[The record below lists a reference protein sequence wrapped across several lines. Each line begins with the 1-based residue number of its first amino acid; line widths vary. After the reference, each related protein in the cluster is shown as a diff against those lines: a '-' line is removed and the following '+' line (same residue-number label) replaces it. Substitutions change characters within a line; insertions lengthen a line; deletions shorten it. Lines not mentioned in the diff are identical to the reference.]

1 MAATDEAGRRR
12 ALQALTAAAMLLPG
26 VQAADAQ
33 TTSPGLSVQSSHYQ
47 EGRRRTASGL
57 QPPPLTAW
65 SLSARAEGAMPR
77 GLQGALT
84 LSQDSWSGATPVTVA
99 PVAFGGNRAQLQQ
112 VGDRTVL
119 SGASPLING
128 RLPLD
133 ADLRPLVDSGQGQ
146 LVPLDAAELVL
157 SSASPEVRREATF
170 RLGAATGRWRPS
182 LGLGYSNEPDY
193 RSRRLDI
200 GSTVDFNQ
208 QRTTL
213 TVAGHVSDDAVAARL
228 EGDWLAYVTTSAF
241 RDNIER
247 EAGSVTL
254 RGKRRAR
261 SLDFALTQ
269 VLNRRALLD
278 IGVSLH
284 DEDGLLE
291 NPYRAMSVLFVDTT
305 QKTAGGPLTGDLR
318 ALLEQRPDHRR
329 GRSASL
335 HYVQHVGA
343 VDASLHI
350 DYDYSRDSWDVESQA
365 LELQWLQPWGDW
377 LLAPR
382 LRWYSQQ
389 AAWFHS
395 DVLVSQQRF
404 RSFARDESGREIW
417 LDARDP
423 SQRFFRSSD
432 GRYLDATGRE
442 RDPALLDLTPQFQD
456 FTAALLP
463 AQFSSDPRLAGYGVQ
478 SAGLTVQRRLGDGL
492 VLEAAFDRY
501 RRASDL
507 QFNGRGDSGYADF
520 SYSLASLSLTL
531 DLAGSPLS
539 TGHTTGS
546 SAGHEHVALSH
557 DAAPAGVM
565 YAHTPGSAGSW
576 MGGYRLQQQGQMT
589 MHMLDVVYHQSERFS
604 LMLMP
609 QFMTMDHAGTPHV
622 HAGDSSRMPVSAYA
636 DTVVA
641 GLWHRPTDGGLWQ
654 LTAGVGLPSRRTGA
668 TDLLPSLQYSTTA
681 SGWRWGLRLAA
692 SAALERQPV
701 ADTDPARSLEQSA
714 WLSYPLTAAS
724 RLSLRLVHSKAHFRG
739 SGTRQ
744 ETAVALGLAGSVFA
758 LPVSLEWVERSAS
771 NGIET
776 PMGPMAGG
784 QLWLSWQLPL

>member
-1 MAATDEAGRRR
+1 MAATDAAGRRR
-12 ALQALTAAAMLLPG
+12 ALQALTAAALLLPG
-26 VQAADAQ
+26 VQSAAAQ
-33 TTSPGLSVQSSHYQ
+33 TASPGLSVQSAHYQ

-57 QPPPLTAW
+57 QPAPLTAW
-65 SLSARAEGAMPR
+65 SLSARAEGALPR

-84 LSQDSWSGATPVTVA
+84 LNQDSWSGATPVTVA

-133 ADLRPLVDSGQGQ
+133 ADLRPLVDSSQGE

-157 SSASPEVRREATF
+157 SSASPEVRREATLA
-170 RLGAATGRWRPS
+170 LGATTGRWRPS
-182 LGLGYSNEPDY
+182 LGLGYSTEPDY
-193 RSRRLDI
+193 RSRRLDV
-200 GSTVDFNQ
+200 GSTIDFNQ

-213 TVAGHVSDDAVAARL
+213 AVAAHVSDDAVAARL
-228 EGDWLAYVTTSAF
+228 DGDWLAYVTTSAF
-241 RDNIER
+241 RHSIER
-247 EAGSVTL
+247 EAGAVTL

-261 SLDFALTQ
+261 ALDFALTQ

-278 IGVSLH
+278 IGVSLN
-284 DEDGLLE
+284 DEGGLLE
-291 NPYRAMSVLFVDTT
+291 NPYRAMSVLFVDPI
-305 QKTAGGPLTGDLR
+305 QAAAGGPLTGDVR

-343 VDASLHI
+343 ADASLHI
-350 DYDYSRDSWDVESQA
+350 DYDYSRDSWDVESHA

-382 LRWYSQQ
+382 LRRYSQQ
-389 AAWFHS
+389 AAWFHR
-395 DVLVSQQRF
+395 DVLVSRQRF

-423 SQRFFRSSD
+423 AQRFFRSSD
-432 GRYLDATGRE
+432 GRYLDTAGRE
-442 RDPALLDLTPQFQD
+442 RDPALLDLTPQFRD
-456 FTAALLP
+456 FAPALLP

-478 SAGLTVQRRLGDGL
+478 SAGLTVQRRLGAGL
-492 VLEAAFDRY
+492 LLEAAFDRY
-501 RRASDL
+501 WRASDL
-507 QFNGRGDSGYADF
+507 QFNGRGDSSYADF

-531 DLAGSPLS
+531 DLAGSPRGA
-539 TGHTTGS
+539 GHKTGS
-546 SAGHEHVALSH
+546 SATHEHGAPTH

-589 MHMLDVVYHQSERFS
+589 MHMLDVVYHHSERFS

-622 HAGDSSRMPVSAYA
+622 HAGGSSYVPASAYA

-641 GLWHRPTDGGLWQ
+641 ALWHRPTDGGLWQ
-654 LTAGVGLPSRRTGA
+654 LTAGLGLPSRRAAA

-692 SAALERQPV
+692 SAALESQP
-701 ADTDPARSLEQSA
+701 ATDTDPTRSLEQSA
-714 WLSYPLTAAS
+714 WLSYPLTAAT
-724 RLSLRLVHSKAHFRG
+724 RLSLRVLHNEASFSG
-739 SGTRQ
+739 IGTRQ
-744 ETAVALGLAGSVFA
+744 ETAVALGVAGSVFS
-758 LPVSLEWVERSAS
+758 LPVSLEWLERVAS
-771 NGIET
+771 NRVET